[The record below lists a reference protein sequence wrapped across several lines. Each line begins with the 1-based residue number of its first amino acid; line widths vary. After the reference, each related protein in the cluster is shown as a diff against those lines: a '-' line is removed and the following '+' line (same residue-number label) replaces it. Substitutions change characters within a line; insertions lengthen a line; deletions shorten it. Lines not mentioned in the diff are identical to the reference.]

1 MENSI
6 SINKNELK
14 TIMKETFIEV
24 LTERKD
30 LLEDAFL
37 EIIEDIGMANAI
49 EEGRTGKF
57 VPEQEIFDIL
67 NEKHETTI

>member
-1 MENSI
+1 MENII
-6 SINKNELK
+6 SINKSELK
-14 TIMKETFIEV
+14 IIMKETFIEV

-37 EIIEDIGMANAI
+37 EIIEDIGMAKAM

-57 VPEQEIFDIL
+57 VTEKEIFDIL
-67 NEKHETTI
+67 DGKK